1 MDKEIIHHESY
12 VAFKKKEI
20 VFIVKRTTVKKPF
33 KMELEGHMGRKTRD
47 LLCYITTV
55 DHANV

>member
-1 MDKEIIHHESY
+1 MHHESY
-12 VAFKKKEI
+12 VAFKGKEI
-20 VFIVKRTTVKKPF
+20 SSFIVKSTTVKKKKSF
-33 KMELEGHMGRKTRD
+33 KMELGGHMGRKTRD